1 LIVSHRHRFIFL
13 KTEKTGSTSVEIA
26 LSRLCG
32 DSDVITPLPAEDERT
47 RQRLGGRGPQN
58 CKVPFDRYDGQD
70 WLRLR
75 QVRQPIMFYNHMPAA
90 EVRRFV
96 GEGVWA
102 GHFSFCFERNP
113 WDRAISLY
121 YWETKQSA
129 PRPSLREFLTAADPK
144 RLSNYD
150 IYALHGEV
158 AVDHLGRYESLDSE
172 LSEISRR
179 LGLPTPLPLPRT
191 KATTRLDRRHYREVL
206 GTLER
211 RIVARAC
218 AHEIELLGYE
228 F

>member
-32 DSDVITPLPAEDERT
+32 DRDVITPLPPEDERT
-47 RQRLGGRGPQN
+47 RQQLGGRGPQN
-58 CKVPFDRYDGQD
+58 CAVPFDRYDGQD

-75 QVRQPIMFYNHMPAA
+75 QVRQPMTFYNHMPAA

-96 GEGVWA
+96 GEHVWA
-102 GHFSFCFERNP
+102 DYFSFCFERNP

-121 YWETKQSA
+121 YWETKESA
-129 PRPSLREFLTAADPK
+129 PRPSLREFLTASDPR
-144 RLSNYD
+144 RLSNFA
-150 IYALHGEV
+150 IYALDGQV
-158 AVDHLGRYESLDSE
+158 AVDHLGRYESLDVE
-172 LSEISRR
+172 LSEISRH

-191 KATTRLDRRHYREVL
+191 KAVTRLDRRHYREVL

-211 RIVARAC
+211 RIVTEAC
-218 AHEIELLGYE
+218 AREIELLGYE